1 MSVIIYKDEIKCKAK
16 MYILGMINSSGFLTI
31 ITARRRSG
39 VVKLRFAGAVCSPN
53 PNLRP
58 TDVIASLFAENLQ
71 PRLTTKTRRT
81 FFKFFMGL
89 WDEMFVEIKTNTLKL
104 PEFSGNKN
112 DTKELAEL
120 CQSRADQI
128 EFGFVE
134 GFWGGCDTLSI
145 PNYAAELMASLSD
158 MADVYG
164 VLAKKLTQAENPKDI
179 YPVILNTDQMV
190 EKTFRFLI
198 EHIDFAAH

>member
-1 MSVIIYKDEIKCKAK
+1 
-16 MYILGMINSSGFLTI
+16 
-31 ITARRRSG
+31 
-39 VVKLRFAGAVCSPN
+39 
-53 PNLRP
+53 
-58 TDVIASLFAENLQ
+58 
-71 PRLTTKTRRT
+71 
-81 FFKFFMGL
+81 MGL

-104 PEFSGNKN
+104 PEFSGNKR

-120 CQSRADQI
+120 CHSRADQI

-134 GFWGGCDTLSI
+134 GFWGGCETLSI

-198 EHIDFAAH
+198 EHMVLPHIEQLQRSVN